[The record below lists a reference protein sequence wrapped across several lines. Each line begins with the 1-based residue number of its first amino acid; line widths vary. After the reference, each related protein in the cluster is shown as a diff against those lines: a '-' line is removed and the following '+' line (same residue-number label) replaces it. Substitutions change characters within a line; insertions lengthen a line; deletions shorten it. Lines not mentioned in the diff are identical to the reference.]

1 MVDISSR
8 IRSFTQRV
16 LDQSQIRDFF
26 SEPDVKDSQQIARE
40 LAEAGDRVVQMA
52 QVFAEVE
59 ILNQLHNRLVGECEG
74 LRYEKSNLETQVMDL
89 NQERNDIEPQVFVLR
104 DELQRATSQLDQ
116 TQQRERMLS
125 DRERQLTD
133 IVAQLE
139 RRRAVLNQAIENLT
153 TKEADYIVRTQELS
167 KTISD
172 REQHANQLMEAVN
185 HFNTTIAELK
195 GQAEEEIARLK
206 ALGIEPTL
214 TLPVVPEP
222 PVEEPTWSEDDYD
235 DEYYDDEYYDDEPAP
250 VSEQREP
257 QPATWSSDPWQPSP
271 PPTTTEWDE
280 PQWQTGPGQPPAEEP
295 QWQTGKPQEAP
306 PPSDWSWGNSPYS
319 DPWKS

>member
-1 MVDISSR
+1 MADFSNR
-8 IRSFTQRV
+8 LRSFTQRI

-26 SEPDVKDSQQIARE
+26 AEPDVKDSQQLARE

-59 ILNQLHNRLVGECEG
+59 ILNQLHNRLVSECEG
-74 LRYEKSNLETQVMDL
+74 LRYEKAGLETQVIDL
-89 NQERNDIEPQVFVLR
+89 NQERGDIEPQVYVLR

-153 TKEADYIVRTQELS
+153 TQEADFIVRTQELA
-167 KTISD
+167 KAVSD
-172 REQHANQLMEAVN
+172 REQHANQLMQAVN
-185 HFNTTIAELK
+185 HFNTTLAELK
-195 GQAEEEIARLK
+195 GQAEEEIARLR
-206 ALGIEPTL
+206 ALGIEPKFD
-214 TLPVVPEP
+214 LPVIPEP
-222 PVEEPTWSEDDYD
+222 PAPEPQTWPEDEYDDY
-235 DEYYDDEYYDDEPAP
+235 EDDEPYTDEP
-250 VSEQREP
+250 RVDEP
-257 QPATWSSDPWQPSP
+257 QPSWSQPNSGGWQ
-271 PPTTTEWDE
+271 E
-280 PQWQTGPGQPPAEEP
+280 PAEEP
-295 QWQTGKPQEAP
+295 QWQTGKSQEP
-306 PPSDWSWGNSPYS
+306 PPSDWSWGNSPYINDNSPFS